1 MHRSKLARKLVNS
14 SASAY
19 YLNWNNKFYSNLTK
33 SMTAMQLLRTNSVL
47 ASASIHKNSIVSY
60 NNRTRSFCTRAM
72 HSDGETE
79 DHLRK
84 RYLSIPEDADL
95 SMFAN
100 ISPEEVDTYISS
112 ELLEKYGYSEED
124 IDYLLYFNPRAALPP
139 THEEGGVIERATEF
153 FNQTFGITTEESRE
167 ILLRY
172 PIYMRLNK
180 DDIHHR
186 IKFYQDLGLCGEDL
200 TMEDI
205 SEIFKANPFYMICP
219 LNNFPRFMAEFKKY
233 TFTKEEAK
241 KVLKEAGGIL
251 GLQKAAFSSLFDLG
265 K

>member
-1 MHRSKLARKLVNS
+1 MHHSKIARKLISIRTSFSLFNGNTKS
-14 SASAY
+14 
-19 YLNWNNKFYSNLTK
+19 YSNLIK
-33 SMTAMQLLRTNSVL
+33 PIKLIRTNVGL
-47 ASASIHKNSIVSY
+47 TNYYIHKNSAVGY
-60 NNRTRSFCTRAM
+60 NNHTRSFCTRAI
-72 HSDGETE
+72 DPDRATE

-84 RYLSIPEDADL
+84 RYLSIPEDANL
-95 SMFAN
+95 SLFAN
-100 ISPEEVDTYISS
+100 ISAEEVDTYISS
-112 ELLEKYGYSEED
+112 ELMEKYGYSEED
-124 IDYLLYFNPRAALPP
+124 IDYLLYFNPRAVLPP

-153 FNQTFGITTEESRE
+153 FHQTFGITTEESRE

-186 IKFYQDLGLCGEDL
+186 IKLYQDLGLCGEEL
-200 TMEDI
+200 TIEDI

-219 LNNFPRFMAEFKKY
+219 INNFPRFMAEFKKY